1 MSSEVAAEPAAEGL
15 AAGLRQRHL
24 AMLAMGGVIGSG
36 LFVSSS
42 VGIRLAG
49 PGIVLSFLLAGAL
62 AMLVM
67 RMMAEMAAAIPSSGS
82 FSVHAERAFGAW
94 AGFAIGWLYWS
105 ALVVVLAVEATAAA
119 IIVNSW
125 LPGVR
130 QWVLVLVFMA
140 VLTAINFAAVSR
152 FGEFEFWLALVKVVA
167 IIGFLVLGVLAF
179 FGLLPGTSFAGTAN
193 LLGNG
198 GLLPHGWQ
206 GVGAGLLAVVFTFG
220 GLEVLTIAAAESD
233 DPARAVGK
241 AVRAAVVRISV
252 FYVGSMLVVVALL
265 PWTSIQAGESPFA
278 AVLAHIGIPATEQIM
293 NVIVLFA
300 LLSTLNTNM
309 YGAARMVFS
318 LAQRGHAPGA
328 LTKLDRNGVPYLAV
342 AASVLFGFVAVAL
355 NALWP
360 DTVFLYLLNAV
371 GSVLLIVWILV
382 ACTQLRVRRQLERT
396 APDSLTVRMW
406 GFPYLTWATLAAMV
420 AILVVMAAGS
430 GTRIQLVSS
439 GVLVL
444 VLVAAGAWWQ
454 RARRREPSAEG
465 RP

>member
-1 MSSEVAAEPAAEGL
+1 MSSEVVEGPVAEGL
-15 AAGLRQRHL
+15 NAGLRQRHL

-49 PGIVLSFLLAGAL
+49 PGIVL

-67 RMMAEMAAAIPSSGS
+67 RMMAEMAAAIPSSGA
-82 FSVHAERAFGAW
+82 FSVHAERAFGPW
-94 AGFAIGWLYWS
+94 AGFAIGWLYWA

-119 IIVNSW
+119 IIVASW
-125 LPGVR
+125 LPGVP

-152 FGEFEFWLALVKVVA
+152 FGEFEFWLALVKVAA
-167 IIGFLVLGVLAF
+167 IVGFLVLGVLAF
-179 FGLLPGTSFAGTAN
+179 FGLLPGTSFVGAAN

-233 DPARAVGK
+233 DPARSVGK
-241 AVRAAVVRISV
+241 AVRTAVVRISV
-252 FYVGSMLVVVALL
+252 FYIGSMLVVVSLL
-265 PWTSIQAGESPFA
+265 PWTSVRAGESPFA
-278 AVLAHIGIPATEQIM
+278 AVLARIGIPATGQIM

-309 YGAARMVFS
+309 YAAARMAFS
-318 LAQRGHAPGA
+318 LARRGHAPRA

-382 ACTQLRVRRQLERT
+382 ACTQLRVRRQLERD
-396 APDSLTVRMW
+396 APELLTVRMW
-406 GFPYLTWATLAAMV
+406 GFPYLTWATLAAMLAV
-420 AILVVMAAGS
+420 LVVMAFDA
-430 GTRIQLVSS
+430 GTRTQLVSS
-439 GVLVL
+439 GVLV
-444 VLVAAGAWWQ
+444 VMLVAAGIWWQ
-454 RARRREPSAEG
+454 RVRRRTADQG
-465 RP
+465 V